1 MTTISSF
8 AAGSYVTH
16 RNTQNILNLK
26 DQLDTLSTQLSTGR
40 ASETYGGL
48 GSGRVTSLSAH
59 ATLSALDGYDA
70 AIASAKTR
78 VSLASASVSQFIKLA
93 TTLSTGLSNNIL
105 GSASA
110 TTNAQL
116 ARTTLDAA
124 LDTLNQQSAGQYL
137 FGGRITDQPPVL
149 SSDTILKGDA
159 AKGLA
164 GLTTLVLEQKAADLG
179 APARTGRLALTPATA
194 PGTTLNLSEDPN
206 DTTGQSRANFGFRLA
221 QAPATT
227 GSGITVTA
235 TSTAQATTAALSRV
249 PQVGES
255 FRVVVNQADGSQ
267 KTLDLTVR
275 NPVPPGSTDSFP
287 LYPDLASANAG
298 LNGLGGEVA
307 SFQSAASPA
316 ITATFSGGQ
325 PASFNIGVTAQPN
338 PGDTLTVSLKL
349 HDGTTTTVTLTAK
362 APPATG
368 GAGEFVIGADT
379 AATAQNL
386 GNSLKTAL
394 QNAAAGPL
402 SASST
407 TRASKD
413 FFAGSPVAG
422 FEPRRITT
430 DAAGNPVFGQVP
442 QNKTVIWYQGED
454 SGTAARDTATVRIGT
469 DRDLAVGGRA
479 NEPAFQEALA
489 GMAAIAVE
497 ILADPAGA
505 VTNDRFAALA
515 DRTASILN
523 NAKTSPG
530 LPEIASDYSL
540 ASAALS
546 SAEDNNR
553 TTRATLQ
560 DSLDGIETAPLEDV
574 AAKLLA
580 VQNRLQASYQV
591 TSMLSKLS
599 LVNYL

>member
-8 AAGSYVTH
+8 AAGSYITN
-16 RNTQNILNLK
+16 RNTQNIVNLK
-26 DQLDTLSTQLSTGR
+26 DQIDTLSTQLSTGR

-70 AIASAKTR
+70 AIDSAKTR
-78 VSLASASVSQFIKLA
+78 VALASASVSQVIQLS
-93 TTLSTGLSNNIL
+93 TTLGTGLSNNIL

-137 FGGRITDQPPVL
+137 FGGRITDIPPVL

-164 GLTTLVLEQKAADLG
+164 GLTTLVQEQKAADLG
-179 APARTGRLALTPATA
+179 APDNTGRLKLTPAPA
-194 PGTTLNLSEDPN
+194 GGTTLRLGEDPN
-206 DTTGQSRANFGFRLA
+206 DPTGESRANFGFRFA
-221 QAPATT
+221 QAPVATGT
-227 GSGITVTA
+227 GIAVTQNSA
-235 TSTAQATTAALSRV
+235 SAPTTAALNRA

-255 FRVVVNQADGSQ
+255 FRVVVNQPDGSQ

-287 LYPDLASANAG
+287 LYPSAAAASAALNA
-298 LNGLGGEVA
+298 LGGEVA
-307 SFQSAASPA
+307 SFQSAATPA

-325 PASFNIGVTAQPN
+325 PAAYDIAVNTQPN
-338 PGDTLTVSLKL
+338 PGDTVTISLKL
-349 HDGTTTTVTLTAK
+349 HDGTTTKVTLTAK

-368 GAGEFVIGADT
+368 SPGEFVIGADT

-386 GNSLKTAL
+386 GNTLKTAL
-394 QNAAAGPL
+394 QTAASGPL

-430 DAAGNPVFGQVP
+430 SASGTPVFAQAP

-454 SGTAARDTATVRIGT
+454 SGTAARDTAAVRIGAN
-469 DRDLAVGGRA
+469 RDLAVGGRA

-489 GMAAIAVE
+489 GMAALAVE
-497 ILADPAGA
+497 MLADPAGA

-515 DRTASILN
+515 DRTSAILT

-546 SAEDNNR
+546 GAEDHNR

-560 DSLDGIETAPLEDV
+560 DSLDGIETAPMEDV